1 MLSIGILFGAD
12 IVYMMATSQNDQ
24 QHGSNVSTA
33 MSMDAAIIPGGSSAG
48 SGGGSGNS
56 GGGDNNSFDGGQSV
70 EGKKQTKAAKKKAKN
85 KKNKKKDEGKEYEE
99 GDEDDDEDDG
109 YGDTDEEEDD
119 NEEDDGGGHESTD
132 YHEHIISTRQK
143 HSLEGSEFQGTVEE
157 IHIKDHHH
165 DIAIPEAKERCP
177 FVIQTFE
184 EQSELSASYVILE
197 NHAYMQLIVNS
208 VV

>member
-24 QHGSNVSTA
+24 QNGSNVSTTA
-33 MSMDAAIIPGGSSAG
+33 TAISLDAFIPGGASTG
-48 SGGGSGNS
+48 SGNGNS
-56 GGGDNNSFDGGQSV
+56 GGGDNNSYSIDGDQNV
-70 EGKKQTKAAKKKAKN
+70 EGKKQTKAAKKRAKNN
-85 KKNKKKDEGKEYEE
+85 KKNKKKDEGKEDEEE
-99 GDEDDDEDDG
+99 GDEEDDDEEDG
-109 YGDTDEEEDD
+109 YGDTDDKEDD
-119 NEEDDGGGHESTD
+119 EEDDGGGHESTD
-132 YHEHIISTRQK
+132 YHEHTISTRQK

-184 EQSELSASYVILE
+184 EQSELSASYVIICM
-197 NHAYMQLIVNS
+197 NTCS
-208 VV
+208 

>member
-33 MSMDAAIIPGGSSAG
+33 MSMDAFIPGGSSAG

-56 GGGDNNSFDGGQSV
+56 GGGDNNNSFDGGQSV
-70 EGKKQTKAAKKKAKN
+70 EGKKQTKAAKKRAKN
-85 KKNKKKDEGKEYEE
+85 KKKNKKKDEGKEYEE

-119 NEEDDGGGHESTD
+119 EEDDGGGRESTD
-132 YHEHIISTRQK
+132 YHQHIISTRQK

-197 NHAYMQLIVNS
+197 NHAYMQLIDNS